1 MKSPRLL
8 DGIWIHFESLPD
20 PRRTLTRCDQS
31 AHDILTIAI
40 LAILCGAE
48 GWEDIE
54 QFGLLREQWLRTF
67 LTLTHGIPSEQTFRR
82 FFARLR
88 PKAFAECFA
97 RWVQTLIGS
106 SDGKLINIDGKT
118 LRRSFDHATGR
129 TALHIVH
136 AWCAD
141 NAMLL
146 AQHAVDAKS
155 NEITAIP
162 ELLKLLDLR
171 GALVSIDAMGTQ
183 KEIANDIVRAGGDYL
198 LALEDNHPTVHHEIN
213 DFFDRRINTGDV
225 VSIEHVDKDHGR
237 LEVRRVHVSDQI
249 RWFDDRKKWRNLQ
262 AIVRVHSE
270 RTLNGTTSIEHREY
284 LCSLPLA
291 DAQRIADATRRHWSV
306 ENTLHWSLD
315 VTFREDDSRIRREHG
330 PQNFALMRRLALMLL
345 RGAKRPGRSVKQTRK
360 GAGWSQHEL
369 LRILQV
375 TIQPQPQ
382 DIS

>member
-67 LTLTHGIPSEQTFRR
+67 LTLTHGISSEQTFRR

-198 LALEDNHPTVHHEIN
+198 LALEDNHPTVYHEI
-213 DFFDRRINTGDV
+213 
-225 VSIEHVDKDHGR
+225 
-237 LEVRRVHVSDQI
+237 
-249 RWFDDRKKWRNLQ
+249 
-262 AIVRVHSE
+262 
-270 RTLNGTTSIEHREY
+270 TTSSIAESTPAMSSRSNTSTKTTADSKYVVFTSAIRSGGSTIERSGGTSKRSSA
-284 LCSLPLA
+284 C
-291 DAQRIADATRRHWSV
+291 TV
-306 ENTLHWSLD
+306 N
-315 VTFREDDSRIRREHG
+315 EHST
-330 PQNFALMRRLALMLL
+330 A
-345 RGAKRPGRSVKQTRK
+345 RP
-360 GAGWSQHEL
+360 
-369 LRILQV
+369 
-375 TIQPQPQ
+375 
-382 DIS
+382 